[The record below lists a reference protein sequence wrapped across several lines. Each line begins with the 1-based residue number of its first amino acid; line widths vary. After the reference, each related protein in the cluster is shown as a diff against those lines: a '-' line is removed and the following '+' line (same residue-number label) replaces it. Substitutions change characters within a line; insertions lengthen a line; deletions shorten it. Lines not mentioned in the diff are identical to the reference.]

1 MNYFLANCKICEEI
15 SLFVFLLD
23 TAPDIANYQIKQDIL
38 DVHMASEHNYS
49 AVALQEAVNMAMDAA
64 LQIRMNSD
72 LKAWDD
78 MTAQEINS
86 KLLQSEADIA
96 ARRVYTQDELDRRM
110 KGRNLA
116 AHPIQQNK
124 NK

>member
-1 MNYFLANCKICEEI
+1 
-15 SLFVFLLD
+15 
-23 TAPDIANYQIKQDIL
+23 
-38 DVHMASEHNYS
+38 
-49 AVALQEAVNMAMDAA
+49 MAMDAA

-96 ARRVYTQDELDRRM
+96 AAHVCTQDELDRRM
-110 KGRNLA
+110 KGRDLA
-116 AHPIQQNK
+116 AHPTQQNK

>member
-1 MNYFLANCKICEEI
+1 MPFRP
-15 SLFVFLLD
+15 
-23 TAPDIANYQIKQDIL
+23 T
-38 DVHMASEHNYS
+38 
-49 AVALQEAVNMAMDAA
+49 
-64 LQIRMNSD
+64 
-72 LKAWDD
+72 LKAWED

-96 ARRVYTQDELDRRM
+96 AGCVYTQDELDRNM
-110 KGRNLA
+110 KGRDLA